1 MAGILLINFC
11 HFIVKWHSLCVIYG
25 LWNFVFVVCL
35 LSLGSNHIWLSLDG
49 IKLSMRYFSG
59 FKAIDQVHIVGS
71 ICLLEFIL
79 EKIDVQFHEFL
90 LVRGK
95 VLLISFSTFIIF
107 NSHVLFLFFISTSSI
122 EAVLLHFAK
131 SI

>member
-1 MAGILLINFC
+1 
-11 HFIVKWHSLCVIYG
+11 
-25 LWNFVFVVCL
+25 
-35 LSLGSNHIWLSLDG
+35 
-49 IKLSMRYFSG
+49 MRYFSG

-95 VLLISFSTFIIF
+95 VLLISLSTFIIF

-122 EAVLLHFAK
+122 EPVLLHFAK
-131 SI
+131 SIEYG